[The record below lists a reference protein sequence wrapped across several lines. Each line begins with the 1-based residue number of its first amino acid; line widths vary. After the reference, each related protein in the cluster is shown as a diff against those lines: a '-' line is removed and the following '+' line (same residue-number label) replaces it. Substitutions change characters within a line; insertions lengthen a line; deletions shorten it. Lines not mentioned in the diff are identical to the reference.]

1 MRRGRAAKLAAISL
15 PAAMLAALVFAAGV
29 EVWTRRHWNPAKGT
43 PGFFLSDAARGQR
56 LAPGYAD
63 WFAGVPVKINSLGF
77 RDDREYAL
85 AKGPRTFR
93 VLVLGDSVTFGHGSV
108 YEHTYPFLVEQRLR
122 AWRPDVDWQVWNLAV
137 PGYNTSQELA
147 QLLEVGPAFQP
158 DLVIV
163 GFFEN
168 DVVDNHVVAPPA
180 ATARARS
187 AALTWLYRHVYSTSV
202 YKRAYLELAWRL
214 SASNSYR
221 LRLQHVG
228 AEAQLLEHLQ
238 SAQDL
243 EGQRLTSFD
252 RLDDRRLQAAPCAGA
267 AGMAPDI
274 VDAMRREPGWD
285 AWADAVRRLQ
295 QLRRDGVYRLMF
307 FVNMAPL
314 GCPTS
319 DVFYDGGSSRLNDF
333 FVRTLGADG
342 TPVATSY
349 EAFRRVRPSQMP
361 EASGHSIGN
370 ANVVKAE
377 ALFAFLRDVFLPQ
390 IAGGRAGA
398 ILRGPASDSARRAS
412 Q

>member
-1 MRRGRAAKLAAISL
+1 VRSGRAAKLAAISL
-15 PAAMLAALVFAAGV
+15 PATLVAALLFAAGV

-77 RDDREYAL
+77 RDPREYAL

-168 DVVDNHVVAPPA
+168 DVVDNRVVAPPS

-187 AALTWLYRHVYSTSV
+187 AALSWLYRHVYSTSV

-228 AEAQLLEHLQ
+228 AEAQLLEHVQ

-243 EGQRLTSFD
+243 ADQRLTAFD
-252 RLDDRRLQAAPCAGA
+252 RLDDRQLQAAPCVGA
-267 AGMAPDI
+267 AGMPPD
-274 VDAMRREPGWD
+274 VVEAMRGETGWD
-285 AWADAVRRLQ
+285 AWTDAVRRLQ
-295 QLRRDGVYRLMF
+295 RLRRDGVYRLMF

-314 GCPTS
+314 GCPTA
-319 DVFYDGGSSRLNDF
+319 DVFYDGGSSRLHDF

-349 EAFRRVRPSQMP
+349 DAFRHVRPSQMP
-361 EASGHSIGN
+361 DASGHAIGN

-377 ALFAFLRDVFLPQ
+377 ALFAFLRDVLLPQ
-390 IAGGRAGA
+390 IGDGRAGA
-398 ILRGPASDSARRAS
+398 ILRGPASDSARRAP

>member
-1 MRRGRAAKLAAISL
+1 MRRGRFAKLAAISL
-15 PAAMLAALVFAAGV
+15 PATALALLLFAAGV

-108 YEHTYPFLVEQRLR
+108 YEHTYPYLVEQRLR
-122 AWRPDVDWQVWNLAV
+122 AWRPDVDWQVWNAAV

-147 QLLEVGPAFQP
+147 QLLEIGPAFQP

-168 DVVDNHVVAPPA
+168 DVVDNRFVAPPSA
-180 ATARARS
+180 AARAAS
-187 AALTWLYRHVYSTSV
+187 GTLSWLYRHVYSISL

-214 SASNSYR
+214 SSSNSYR
-221 LRLQHVG
+221 QRLQHVG
-228 AEAQLLEHLQ
+228 AEAQLLEHVQ

-243 EGQRLTSFD
+243 EDQRLTAFD
-252 RLDDRRLQAAPCAGA
+252 RLDDRQLQAAGCAGA
-267 AGMAPDI
+267 GLPPDV
-274 VDAMRREPGWD
+274 VDAMRREPGWE
-285 AWADAVRRLQ
+285 AWLDAVRRLQ
-295 QLRRDGVYRLMF
+295 RLRRDGVYRLMF
-307 FVNMAPL
+307 FVNIAPL
-314 GCPTS
+314 GCPTA

-333 FVRTLGADG
+333 FLTTLGADG
-342 TPVATSY
+342 TPVVSAY
-349 EAFRRVRPSQMP
+349 DAFLHVRPSQMP
-361 EASGHSIGN
+361 DAGGHAVGN

-377 ALFAFLRDVFLPQ
+377 ALFAYLRDVLLPG
-390 IAGGRAGA
+390 IADGRAAG
-398 ILRGPASDSARRAS
+398 ILRAAPESARRVPR
-412 Q
+412 